1 MKLTIKYS
9 NQALKFFKKVDKD
22 LYYRFNEAIND
33 LSVEPFPHDSK
44 RIEGSK
50 LKLFRIRIG
59 KYRLLYEVDYG
70 NNLLGIVKIDKRD
83 NIYN

>member
-33 LSVEPFPHDSK
+33 LSVEPFPM
-44 RIEGSK
+44 I
-50 LKLFRIRIG
+50 LKEL
-59 KYRLLYEVDYG
+59 KDQ
-70 NNLLGIVKIDKRD
+70 N
-83 NIYN
+83 